1 MARRTPPPSEP
12 VADQIVDI
20 DVTTEMQG
28 SFLEYAYS
36 VIYSRALP
44 DARDGLKPVQRRIL
58 YTMNEMGLRPDRA
71 HVKSARVVGEVMG
84 KLHPHGD
91 AAIYDALVRMAQP
104 FSLRMPLVHGHGNFG
119 SLDDGPAAYRY
130 TECRMDPA
138 ALPMV
143 TGLDEEVVDFA
154 PNYDG
159 RELEPTVL
167 PAAYPNLLVNGASG
181 IAVGMATNMAP
192 HNLGE
197 VVAAARHLLANP
209 GADTDDLMRFVPGPD
224 LPTGG
229 RIVGLDGVR
238 DAYQTGRGTF
248 RMRATARVEQI
259 TARRSGLVITELP
272 WNVGPEKVIEKI
284 RELYNAKRIAGIA
297 DVTDLTDGE
306 KGLHLVIELKSGFVP
321 EAVLDQLYR
330 LTPLEESFGIN
341 NVTLVDG
348 QPQTLGLK
356 ALLEVYLAHRLEV
369 VRRRSVFRRAR
380 AADRLHLVDGLLIAI
395 LDIDEVIAV
404 IRSSDD
410 TAAAR
415 ERLIS
420 VFDLSEVQANYILEM
435 PLRRLTRFSRIELET
450 ERDELSRTIASLDRL
465 LSDPEALKDLVSSE
479 LAEVAA
485 QHATPR
491 RTVLLEG
498 PAPMRRSAATA
509 APLELSDDPCEVLL
523 SSTGL
528 IARRALPDPGAGPDQ
543 ASPTAPRGTHDVVVA
558 RAGATVRG
566 YVGVVTS
573 SGRVVR
579 THVQDL
585 PSLPGT
591 AGAVSLAGGA
601 PLGAFLTLERGEG
614 VVGLT
619 SLLPGAPTLAIAT
632 AQGVIKRVTDE
643 PAPSRDSWEVI
654 RLADKD
660 EVVGAL
666 PVADDDEL
674 VLLSD
679 DAQLLRFPASSVRP
693 QGRAA
698 GGMAGIK
705 LARGAQVITLGVWSP
720 GSAGV
725 VVTLAS
731 DSAALLDA
739 GGSLKVTHGSEFP
752 GKGRAT
758 GGVRAHRFLK
768 GEDILRGAWI
778 TTWPAAAAS
787 TSGEP
792 IELPE
797 PDHRRDG
804 SGAPFASAP
813 AAVSARV

>member
-20 DVTTEMQG
+20 DITTEMQG

-58 YTMNEMGLRPDRA
+58 YTMNEMGLRPDRG

-91 AAIYDALVRMAQP
+91 AAIYDALVRMAQS
-104 FSLRMPLVHGHGNFG
+104 FSLRMPLVDGHGNFG

-143 TGLDEEVVDFA
+143 AGLDEEVVDFA

-159 RELEPTVL
+159 RELEPVVL

-197 VVAAARHLLANP
+197 VIAAARHLLAHP
-209 GADTDDLMRFVPGPD
+209 QATTDDLMRFVPGPD

-238 DAYQTGRGTF
+238 DAYHTGRGTF
-248 RMRATARVEQI
+248 RMRATAKVEQI

-284 RELYNAKRIAGIA
+284 RELYNAKKLTGIA

-356 ALLEVYLAHRLEV
+356 RLLEVYLAHRLEV
-369 VRRRSVFRRAR
+369 VRRRSQFRRTK

-415 ERLIS
+415 ARLMS

-435 PLRRLTRFSRIELET
+435 PLRRLTKFSRIELES
-450 ERDELSRTIASLDRL
+450 ERDDLNRTIAELDRL
-465 LSDPEALKDLVSSE
+465 LNDPDALKDLVSIE

-485 QHATPR
+485 AHATPR

-498 PAPMRRSAATA
+498 PAPLRGAAA
-509 APLELSDDPCEVLL
+509 SVAPLELADDPCEVLL

-528 IARRALPDPGAGPDQ
+528 IARRALTAPDEGQGVAPAAG
-543 ASPTAPRGTHDVVVA
+543 PRGTHDVVVA

-566 YVGVVTS
+566 HVGVVTS
-573 SGRVVR
+573 AGRVVR
-579 THVQDL
+579 AHVQDL

-601 PLGAFLTLERGEG
+601 PLGAFLTLERGES
-614 VVGLT
+614 VVGLA
-619 SLLPGAPTLAIAT
+619 SLIPGAPTLALAT
-632 AQGVIKRVTDE
+632 ASGVIKRVADE
-643 PAPSRDSWEVI
+643 PAPNRDSWEVI
-654 RLADKD
+654 RLADRD
-660 EVVGAL
+660 IVVGAL

-674 VLLSD
+674 VLLAD

-705 LARGAQVITLGVWSP
+705 LSGGAQVIALGVWSP
-720 GSAGV
+720 GSPGV

-739 GGSLKVTHGSEFP
+739 GGSLKVTRGDVFP

-768 GEDILRGAWI
+768 GEDVLTRGWI

-787 TSGEP
+787 GSGEP
-792 IELPE
+792 IDLPA
-797 PDHRRDG
+797 PDDRRDG
-804 SGAPFASAP
+804 SGAPCATAP